1 MRLQLQRLF
10 LFCVVLGGA
19 GSGLAQTPSPPAIQP
34 AASLS
39 TSGDLNR
46 HHPLSP
52 TDFIQHLLALKPAE
66 REKTLNEKM
75 EQDRLFLKDRYQDRR
90 DLSSAAREQAVNEKA
105 QGYRKFWEAK
115 VKEYEALSPA
125 DRESRLRMTQQTTRL
140 RLHLKPL
147 LRVPPANRAEK
158 LAAIPAD
165 ERPLVQERLKE
176 WDQLP
181 PQLQKHILEN
191 EAVMHDVARMES
203 LPAGQRES
211 ALQSYSSDYRR
222 RVEENLAHWHALPLE
237 QRQQMYENFNR
248 FFQLS
253 EKEKDRTLDALSDAE
268 RQALEKSIHQFET
281 LPAEQRKACIEAFR
295 KFSNMTPE
303 QRAEFLKNAERW
315 QAMSSAERASW
326 RNLSVQLP
334 PLPPGL
340 VMPPLPPMP
349 PMPPLPPGLI
359 LAPSPGA
366 IPPLPAMT
374 NQAKP

>member
-1 MRLQLQRLF
+1 MRFQLQRL
-10 LFCVVLGGA
+10 LLLGVVLGGA
-19 GSGLAQTPSPPAIQP
+19 GILAQPPAPP
-34 AASLS
+34 ASEPA
-39 TSGDLNR
+39 TRGDPSR
-46 HHPLSP
+46 HTQFSP
-52 TDFIQHLLALKPAE
+52 TDFVQRLLALTPAE
-66 REKTLNEKM
+66 REKALDEKM
-75 EQDRLFLKDRYQDRR
+75 ERDRQFLKDRYQDRQ

-125 DRESRLRMTQQTTRL
+125 DREARLRLTRQTARL

-165 ERPLVQERLKE
+165 ERPLVQARLKE
-176 WDQLP
+176 WDQLS
-181 PQLQKHILEN
+181 PQLQKQILEN
-191 EAVMHDVARMES
+191 ESVMHDVAQMES
-203 LPAGQRES
+203 LPTGQRES
-211 ALQSYSSDYRR
+211 ALQSYSSDYRHH
-222 RVEENLAHWHALPLE
+222 VEESLAHWHALPLE

-315 QAMSSAERASW
+315 QAMSSAERESW

-349 PMPPLPPGLI
+349 PMPPLPPGLT

-366 IPPLPAMT
+366 IPPLPAVT